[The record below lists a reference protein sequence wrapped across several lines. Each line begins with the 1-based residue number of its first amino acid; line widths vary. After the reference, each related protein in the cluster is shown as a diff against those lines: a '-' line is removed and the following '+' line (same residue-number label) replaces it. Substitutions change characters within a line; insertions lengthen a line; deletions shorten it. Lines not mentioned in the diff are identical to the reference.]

1 MRKIIHRHGPKFIS
15 HKNLLTLELSQYHK
29 SDSTF
34 SSTEPVA
41 ANSNYIRLGNIQ
53 VFVLASPTSKRCAKA
68 PRVIE
73 SADKTVAC
81 LLE

>member
-1 MRKIIHRHGPKFIS
+1 MIERLSKAMSMALVCINFLPIPSKLSFHMRKIIHRHGPKFIS

-41 ANSNYIRLGNIQ
+41 ANSNY
-53 VFVLASPTSKRCAKA
+53 TS
-68 PRVIE
+68 
-73 SADKTVAC
+73 D
-81 LLE
+81 